1 MENRDQ
7 YSKEI
12 TRKVEKRCNDW
23 GVMIENVQ
31 LKNID
36 LTNDNMVR
44 AMAKEAEAS
53 RERKAAMI
61 RADGEYRSAIKLA
74 QAAQVLENDEIA
86 VELRRLQTLERI
98 AKEKNQTTLLVPM
111 QIFNSAEGIKAEP
124 LDVDLEALE
133 KDLIEKDQQEYE
145 AGADSLGDKSRKEDE
160 DKNEN

>member
-1 MENRDQ
+1 MA
-7 YSKEI
+7 KEAEA
-12 TRKVEKRCNDW
+12 TRERKSNDW
-23 GVMIENVQ
+23 GVTVESIQ

-44 AMAKEAEAS
+44 AMAKEAEAT

-74 QAAQVLENDEIA
+74 QAAHELGSDDIA

-111 QIFNSAEGIKAEP
+111 KVFNNTDGVEKVELGID
-124 LDVDLEALE
+124 LDALEAELAE
-133 KDLIEKDQQEYE
+133 KDRVEY
-145 AGADSLGDKSRKEDE
+145 AKGGDSL
-160 DKNEN
+160 

>member
-1 MENRDQ
+1 MGRDQ

-12 TRKVEKRCNDW
+12 TLKVASRSNDW
-23 GVMIENVQ
+23 GVSVESIQ

-44 AMAKEAEAS
+44 AMAKEAEAT

-74 QAAQVLENDEIA
+74 QAAHELGSDDIA

-111 QIFNSAEGIKAEP
+111 KIFNSTESVEP
-124 LDVDLEALE
+124 ALGMSSIDLVELEAELL
-133 KDLIEKDQQEYE
+133 KQDKLDYE
-145 AGADSLGDKSRKEDE
+145 AGGDSL
-160 DKNEN
+160 